1 MDHITPVLIVF
12 FLATTLVS
20 ALLLAK
26 AVNNSRAV
34 WIGSLSWIIFQSA
47 IALTGFYETL
57 NTYPP
62 RLVLAV
68 APPLILIVILFLNAA
83 GKKMIDRMDLKWCIL
98 FHTVRVL
105 VEVNLYV
112 LFIFKQV
119 PAAMTLEHGNL
130 DILVGVS
137 APIIYWAFSKGLIG
151 DRTLQIW
158 NYLCLAS
165 LLNAVFRAL
174 LSAPFP
180 FQRFA
185 FDQPTVAILYFPFNL
200 LIAFIVPSALFC
212 HLALARKL
220 HLKRR

>member
-20 ALLLAK
+20 LLLLGK
-26 AVNNSRAV
+26 AVNNSRV
-34 WIGSLSWIIFQSA
+34 VLIGSLIWIVLQSS

-57 NTYPP
+57 NTVPP

-68 APPLILIVILFLNAA
+68 APPLILIAILFLNAA
-83 GKKMIDRMDLKWCIL
+83 GRRMIDRMDLKWCIL

-105 VEVNLYV
+105 VEINLYV
-112 LFIFKQV
+112 LFIYKQV
-119 PAAMTLEHGNL
+119 PAAMTIEHGNL

-137 APIIYWAFSKGLIG
+137 APIIWWAFSKGYISNRG
-151 DRTLQIW
+151 LQIW

-200 LIAFIVPSALFC
+200 LIAFIVPAALFC
-212 HLALARKL
+212 HLAAIRKSL
-220 HLKRR
+220 LKNV